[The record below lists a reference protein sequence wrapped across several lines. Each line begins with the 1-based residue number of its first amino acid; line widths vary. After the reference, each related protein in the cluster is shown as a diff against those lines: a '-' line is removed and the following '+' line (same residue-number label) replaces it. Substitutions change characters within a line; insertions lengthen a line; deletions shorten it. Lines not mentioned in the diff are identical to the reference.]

1 MSLSRIMEATMEVLT
16 RLNSFLSHL
25 PTSTHTL
32 LLYPL
37 PLTLVYST
45 HFHSRSS
52 TLPIFTHTL
61 LPYPLPLTLFYSTH
75 FHSHSSTSPSG
86 VVKYGTRSEFQKLQK
101 QISQLKGK
109 LALMIPYTEY
119 YMSEAV
125 IHERI

>member
-1 MSLSRIMEATMEVLT
+1 MEVLT

-25 PTSTHTL
+25 PTFTHTL

-37 PLTLVYST
+37 PLT
-45 HFHSRSS
+45 
-52 TLPIFTHTL
+52 I
-61 LPYPLPLTLFYSTH
+61 FYSTH
-75 FHSHSSTSPSG
+75 FHSHSSTYPSG

-109 LALMIPYTEY
+109 LALMIPYTEC

-125 IHERI
+125 IHEWI